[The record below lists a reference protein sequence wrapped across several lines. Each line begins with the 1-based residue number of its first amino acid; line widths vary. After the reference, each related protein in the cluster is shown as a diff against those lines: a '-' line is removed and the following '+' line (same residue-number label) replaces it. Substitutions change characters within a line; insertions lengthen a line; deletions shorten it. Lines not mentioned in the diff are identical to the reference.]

1 MASAIEKKQLHTMY
15 QSPGF
20 VANVGK
26 PHEGFLDPR
35 DELTTGEILLKK
47 EVNDLG
53 YTAIVNGT
61 IYSASNRPDVPF
73 RMPKG
78 TILIENGTIKA
89 VGERVDIP
97 EGSEVIDVAGS
108 IVTPGLFDAHCHI
121 GIYEDGATD
130 AGNDTNE
137 SSDPVTAEVR
147 ALDAINPR
155 DVAFK
160 DAIAAGVTCVQ
171 TDPGSANIIGG
182 QTVVM
187 KTWGS
192 SVADELVI
200 KFPSGMKGALGEN
213 PKRVYSGQD
222 KMPKTRM
229 GNAAVMRRALVQAQ
243 DYLRKKALAVDKPD
257 KQPDFDLSKEA
268 LACVIRKEIPLRVH
282 CHRADD
288 ILTAIRIAKEFD
300 IDISLEHCTEG
311 DKVLESVRASG
322 FPVTMG
328 PCLTDKSKLEVKD
341 IGFAAPVALSK
352 AGVKLALITDHPVFP
367 IQYLRLS
374 AGLAIREGMDED
386 FALLSIT
393 RFPAEIAGVSDRVGS
408 IEPGKD
414 ADLAVWT
421 KDPFEYDSKVLYTFI
436 EGKRVYEATNGSKIG
451 GENL

>member
-1 MASAIEKKQLHTMY
+1 MY

-374 AGLAIREGMDED
+374 AGLAVREGMDED

>member
-1 MASAIEKKQLHTMY
+1 MY
-15 QSPGF
+15 QNPSLL
-20 VANVGK
+20 ANVRD
-26 PHEGFLDPR
+26 PHEGFSHPG
-35 DELTTGEILLKK
+35 DELLTGNILLKK
-47 EVNDLG
+47 EVYDLG
-53 YTAIVNGT
+53 YTAVVNGT
-61 IYSASNRPDVPF
+61 IYSASSRPDVPF
-73 RMPKG
+73 MIKKG
-78 TILIENGTIKA
+78 TILIEDRTIKA
-89 VGERVDIP
+89 VGEHVDIP
-97 EGSEVIDVAGS
+97 EGSHVINAEGC

-121 GIYEDGATD
+121 GIYEDGATE

-192 SVADELVI
+192 SVADELIV

-229 GNAAVMRRALVQAQ
+229 GNAAVMRKALVQTK
-243 DYLRKKALAVDKPD
+243 DYLRKKELAADKPD
-257 KQPDFDLSKEA
+257 KQPDYDLSKEA

-311 DKVLESVRASG
+311 DKVLESVKASG
-322 FPVTMG
+322 FAATMG
-328 PCLTDKSKLEVKD
+328 PSLTDKSKLEVKD

-386 FALLSIT
+386 YALLSIT
-393 RFPAEIAGVSDRVGS
+393 RYPAEIAGVSDRLGS

-414 ADLAVWT
+414 ADLVIWT

-436 EGKRVYEATNGSKIG
+436 EGKCVYEATNDSKIG
-451 GENL
+451 GEKA

>member
-1 MASAIEKKQLHTMY
+1 MY

-35 DELTTGEILLKK
+35 DELTTGQILLKK

-243 DYLRKKALAVDKPD
+243 DYLRKKELAVDKPD

-374 AGLAIREGMDED
+374 AGLAVREGMDED

>member
-1 MASAIEKKQLHTMY
+1 
-15 QSPGF
+15 
-20 VANVGK
+20 
-26 PHEGFLDPR
+26 
-35 DELTTGEILLKK
+35 
-47 EVNDLG
+47 
-53 YTAIVNGT
+53 
-61 IYSASNRPDVPF
+61 
-73 RMPKG
+73 
-78 TILIENGTIKA
+78 
-89 VGERVDIP
+89 
-97 EGSEVIDVAGS
+97 
-108 IVTPGLFDAHCHI
+108 
-121 GIYEDGATD
+121 
-130 AGNDTNE
+130 
-137 SSDPVTAEVR
+137 
-147 ALDAINPR
+147 
-155 DVAFK
+155 
-160 DAIAAGVTCVQ
+160 
-171 TDPGSANIIGG
+171 
-182 QTVVM
+182 M

-192 SVADELVI
+192 SVADELMI

-243 DYLRKKALAVDKPD
+243 DYLRKKELAVDKPD

>member
-1 MASAIEKKQLHTMY
+1 MY

-35 DELTTGEILLKK
+35 DELTTGQILLKK

-192 SVADELVI
+192 SVADELMI

>member
-1 MASAIEKKQLHTMY
+1 MY

-35 DELTTGEILLKK
+35 DELTTGQILLKK

>member
-1 MASAIEKKQLHTMY
+1 MY

-288 ILTAIRIAKEFD
+288 IVTAIRIAKEFD

-374 AGLAIREGMDED
+374 AGLAVREGMDED

>member
-1 MASAIEKKQLHTMY
+1 MY

>member
-1 MASAIEKKQLHTMY
+1 MY

-35 DELTTGEILLKK
+35 VELTTGQILLKK

-243 DYLRKKALAVDKPD
+243 DYLRKKELAVDKPD